1 MLQSRKTRTS
11 FFLLFG
17 GWDVLENKN
26 RFMSCSFSLSSFLFF
41 LLHSNWV
48 MLVFVSLHKLTFRS
62 IVLLLACLSSVRCRT
77 KQCNYMLSLSCYGY
91 HHYRSDRCIDSFSQK
106 WHTPFISFLFSVY
119 FVSSSHVRL
128 SIDCSRKKR
137 EWKKKECGT
146 K

>member
-1 MLQSRKTRTS
+1 MIMNINLDYKFSLCYCIRYENRLRLKSNLVLQSRRT
-11 FFLLFG
+11 LFCG
-17 GWDVLENKN
+17 RDVLEQE
-26 RFMSCSFSLSSFLFF
+26 SIHFLFFFVVFVFFF

-106 WHTPFISFLFSVY
+106 
-119 FVSSSHVRL
+119 
-128 SIDCSRKKR
+128 
-137 EWKKKECGT
+137 
-146 K
+146 